1 MKYIFLTTNGRDLKS
16 TAGDSHLQSQQL
28 NAHHLRW
35 ERSIDINNIE
45 LIRLLFKQMYAL
57 YMQSINIKN
66 LWPIVVIICWVWL
79 FLFLLNFF
87 KFLITEDRTFK
98 FLLLKQIKNYTFKVL
113 QKVGRNR
120 IIQTTDYTAQ
130 QFCHVLYS
138 FTVVRHTKADS
149 LLNLSKCLCVK
160 F

>member
-1 MKYIFLTTNGRDLKS
+1 MWNIFFLLQMVDLKS

-98 FLLLKQIKNYTFKVL
+98 FLLLKQIYNVRLKCFRKWDVTASYRIYRSTVL
-113 QKVGRNR
+113 SCSVFFYCNR
-120 IIQTTDYTAQ
+120 
-130 QFCHVLYS
+130 
-138 FTVVRHTKADS
+138 RTKADS
-149 LLNLSKCLCVK
+149 LLDLSKCLFVK